1 MVIGSAEFLIPPSL
15 LLLQDLMN
23 GDTVVKPVVLVA
35 DGKLETQ
42 ELADIADVRVYSEAY
57 DLSLVTDEV
66 CSATAY
72 AIVGMNCPVDQSF
85 IDRCPKL
92 KMIVILGSLFD
103 NVDIDHAGEVGIVVS
118 NTPDLCIEEVA
129 DSAFSFILSFYR
141 QTAFLHAAVQE
152 GKHLLKQEDMFYGAK
167 ASRRIRG
174 KTLGLLGLGKTGIA
188 LAQRAKAFGFNVI
201 FYDPSTADGLEKA
214 IGGLE
219 RVSLIADLL
228 TKSDCISLHC
238 SLSEESKHI
247 INENTL
253 RLFKRGA
260 FLINVTHS
268 LLVDEVALSKVLRSG
283 RLGGAA
289 MDVCGTASYTDSI
302 LKGCP
307 NLICTPHVAWY
318 SRESYAEVRSA
329 AFRLVHQALT
339 SLDGLSM
346 HNCINA
352 AQLDIN
358 LCRLRWTPA

>member
-1 MVIGSAEFLIPPSL
+1 
-15 LLLQDLMN
+15 MN
-23 GDTVVKPVVLVA
+23 GDTVVKPLILVA
-35 DGKLETQ
+35 FCSDGKLEAQ
-42 ELADIADVRVYSEAY
+42 ELAAIADVRAYPEVY
-57 DLSLVTDEV
+57 DLSLIPDEV
-66 CSATAY
+66 CSAAAY
-72 AIVGMNCPVDQSF
+72 AIVGMSCPVDQHF

-92 KMIVILGSLFD
+92 KVIVILGSSFD
-103 NVDIDHAGEVGIVVS
+103 NVDIDRAGEMGIVVS

-141 QTAFLHAAVQE
+141 QTAFLHSAVQE
-152 GKHLLKQEDMFYGAK
+152 GKHLLKREDVFYGAM

-219 RVSLIADLL
+219 RVGLIADLL

-260 FLINVTHS
+260 FLVNVTHS
-268 LLVDEVALSKVLRSG
+268 LLVDEIALSKA
-283 RLGGAA
+283 LGNGKLAGAA
-289 MDVCGTASYTDSI
+289 LDVCGASSYMDISI
-302 LKGCP
+302 LKGCS

-318 SRESYAEVRSA
+318 SRESYAEVRGA
-329 AFRLVHQALT
+329 AIRLIHQALT
-339 SLDGLSM
+339 SVDGLSM

-358 LCRLRWTPA
+358 LCRLRWSSAHIAA